1 MDAAWRVLSSWRLI
15 NTLATRGAETTADH
29 RIAPAC
35 SEVRFALVNW
45 SRAVSG
51 QLHSAAPHHLP
62 AFITA
67 PGETDVLLV
76 VTAVILIVIVL
87 IFGNLFLKLHTL
99 PERLAHKGHKLQFE
113 IVAVLGLLALFTH
126 IHAFWVAGLLLALID
141 LPDFG
146 TPLGRIA
153 SSLEK
158 VADRPA
164 ADPATA
170 TVKPRLAPDQGAADF
185 RGSVADASPADG
197 AAEAPEKRRAR
208 SGPNQELIDA

>member
-1 MDAAWRVLSSWRLI
+1 MSAQA
-15 NTLATRGAETTADH
+15 
-29 RIAPAC
+29 
-35 SEVRFALVNW
+35 
-45 SRAVSG
+45 
-51 QLHSAAPHHLP
+51 HSAAPHHLP

-76 VTAVILIVIVL
+76 VTAVMLIVIVL

-126 IHAFWVAGLLLALID
+126 IHAFWVAGLLLALVD

-146 TPLGRIA
+146 TPLGRMA
-153 SSLEK
+153 SSLERI
-158 VADRPA
+158 ADGAA
-164 ADPATA
+164 ADPAA
-170 TVKPRLAPDQGAADF
+170 DTVKPRLASDRGAADF
-185 RGSVADASPADG
+185 RGSVIADPPPAGG

>member
-1 MDAAWRVLSSWRLI
+1 MSAQV
-15 NTLATRGAETTADH
+15 
-29 RIAPAC
+29 
-35 SEVRFALVNW
+35 
-45 SRAVSG
+45 
-51 QLHSAAPHHLP
+51 HSAAPHHLP

-76 VTAVILIVIVL
+76 VTAVMLIVILL

-146 TPLGRIA
+146 TPLGRMA

-158 VADRPA
+158 IADRGA
-164 ADPATA
+164 ADPAVD
-170 TVKPRLAPDQGAADF
+170 TVTPRLAREQGAADF
-185 RGSVADASPADG
+185 RGSAIVDVLPADG
-197 AAEAPEKRRAR
+197 AAEAAEKRRAAPARIR
-208 SGPNQELIDA
+208 S

>member
-1 MDAAWRVLSSWRLI
+1 MSAQA
-15 NTLATRGAETTADH
+15 H
-29 RIAPAC
+29 P
-35 SEVRFALVNW
+35 
-45 SRAVSG
+45 
-51 QLHSAAPHHLP
+51 AAPHHLP

-76 VTAVILIVIVL
+76 VTAVMLIVIVL

-146 TPLGRIA
+146 TPLGRMA
-153 SSLEK
+153 SSLERI
-158 VADRPA
+158 ADDAA
-164 ADPATA
+164 ADPAA
-170 TVKPRLAPDQGAADF
+170 ETVKPQPSSDRGAADF
-185 RGSVADASPADG
+185 RGGVIADAPPPSG
-197 AAEAPEKRRAR
+197 AAEVPEKRRAR

>member
-1 MDAAWRVLSSWRLI
+1 MSAQA
-15 NTLATRGAETTADH
+15 H
-29 RIAPAC
+29 P
-35 SEVRFALVNW
+35 
-45 SRAVSG
+45 
-51 QLHSAAPHHLP
+51 AAPHHLP

-76 VTAVILIVIVL
+76 VTAVMLIVIVL

-126 IHAFWVAGLLLALID
+126 IHAFWVAGLLLALVD

-146 TPLGRIA
+146 TPLGRMA
-153 SSLEK
+153 SSLERI
-158 VADRPA
+158 ADGAA
-164 ADPATA
+164 ADPA
-170 TVKPRLAPDQGAADF
+170 ADTIEPQPNF
-185 RGSVADASPADG
+185 RGGVSADHPPPGG